1 MANFKS
7 GDKVIVHDTRKGVF
21 KGTVLKDFDTDQDEW
36 YQIALRQDYLEGMA
50 NDWIEG
56 ESVPCRKGIS
66 IVELDK
72 EEKNK
77 HDDG

>member
-1 MANFKS
+1 MANFKA

-21 KGTVLKDFDTDQDEW
+21 KGTVIKDFDTDLDTW
-36 YQIALRQDYLEGMA
+36 YSIALRQDYLEGLS

-72 EEKNK
+72 EES
-77 HDDG
+77 

>member
-1 MANFKS
+1 MANFKA
-7 GDKVIVHDTRKGVF
+7 GDKVLVHDSRKGTF
-21 KGTVLKDFDTDQDEW
+21 KGTVIKDFDTDRDTW
-36 YQIALRQDYLEGMA
+36 YSIALRQDYLEGMA

-72 EEKNK
+72 EES
-77 HDDG
+77 